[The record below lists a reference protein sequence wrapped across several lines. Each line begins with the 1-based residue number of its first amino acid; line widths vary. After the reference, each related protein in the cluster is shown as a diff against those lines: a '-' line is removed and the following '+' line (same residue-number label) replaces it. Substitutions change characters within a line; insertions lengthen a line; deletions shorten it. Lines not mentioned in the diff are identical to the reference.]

1 MRRPAF
7 TLLAVAF
14 LGAAALRAE
23 AQTNFTTYVSIGDS
37 LAAGFESSS
46 LVETHQNRS
55 VPALIARQAGVQGF
69 QQPLVSEPGI
79 PPEFTLVSLVPVPVI
94 APKAATAGAPKNL
107 ALARPYNNLA
117 VPGATSIDALSRTTD
132 AGGLHDL
139 ILRGLGTQVQ
149 QAVALRPTAITLWI
163 GNNDVLGAALR
174 GRAIDGVTLT
184 PTATFRATYG
194 QIVAALKTTS
204 AFIVA
209 ANLPDVT
216 TIPFVTTIRP
226 YVVNPSTGAPVL
238 IGGARVP
245 LIGPS
250 GSLPSTALVTLAA
263 STLLGQGIGIPTAL
277 GGTGAPL
284 PDEVVLDPSEIAIIQ
299 DHVAANNQ
307 AIREICGAANI
318 PVLDVNGLLREL
330 ATTGRH
336 VGGITLNSA
345 FLVGG
350 VFSFDGI
357 HPNDVGYALMANEF
371 IGVINANGGSLP
383 PVDLGAVLG
392 VTGAAAGGVRAS
404 ALRPSSSDWVPF
416 EFSLDAYANLLE
428 AFPRLDRR

>member
-1 MRRPAF
+1 MR
-7 TLLAVAF
+7 
-14 LGAAALRAE
+14 
-23 AQTNFTTYVSIGDS
+23 
-37 LAAGFESSS
+37 
-46 LVETHQNRS
+46 
-55 VPALIARQAGVQGF
+55 
-69 QQPLVSEPGI
+69 
-79 PPEFTLVSLVPVPVI
+79 
-94 APKAATAGAPKNL
+94 K
-107 ALARPYNNLA
+107 
-117 VPGATSIDALSRTTD
+117 
-132 AGGLHDL
+132 
-139 ILRGLGTQVQ
+139 
-149 QAVALRPTAITLWI
+149 
-163 GNNDVLGAALR
+163 
-174 GRAIDGVTLT
+174 
-184 PTATFRATYG
+184 FRATYG

-350 VFSFDGI
+350 VFSYDGI

-392 VTGAAAGGVRAS
+392 VTGAAAGGAPAR
-404 ALRPSSSDWVPF
+404 RPSSSDWVPF
-416 EFSLDAYANLLE
+416 EFSMDAYANLLE